1 MAPFWLNLWTATY
14 HLSQWEKGEM
24 VPSFVVPVRTTVF
37 KFSATGQGPLSI
49 RMHYKSTILSTVQCT
64 YYIMLIMLGGEP
76 IN

>member
-1 MAPFWLNLWTATY
+1 
-14 HLSQWEKGEM
+14 M

-37 KFSATGQGPLSI
+37 KLSATGQGPLSI
-49 RMHYKSTILSTVQCT
+49 RMHYKSIILSTVQCT